1 MIWNLR
7 PDAEDGGAND
17 VGANETRHEAQQV
30 GMADQIQELVA
41 AAAHGDDAVHRP
53 RHGAPQRLA
62 LGMDQ
67 RQPLV
72 KRRATEGLLLGH
84 AATGDLGV
92 AGLVHDLLVED
103 CDILAFHSSQGGT
116 ILGTLCFIKSLL
128 VLLGMRVELLSTW
141 PLDERLK
148 HLVDPGVADFAVVT
162 ETSLLEMS
170 DEGAGGEVVTAD
182 GPLLIGKHEYHGIPG
197 VLILKEPA
205 ACTGIVEDGRFYLL
219 EGVMV
224 DRAVFNQ
231 DSLTCPYVRH
241 INPF

>member
-1 MIWNLR
+1 MFERVLLLLDFFQHFEVLPEVNEGR
-7 PDAEDGGAND
+7 GVSHND
-17 VGANETRHEAQQV
+17 VALSLV
-30 GMADQIQELVA
+30 FLVLIVELL
-41 AAAHGDDAVHRP
+41 D
-53 RHGAPQRLA
+53 
-62 LGMDQ
+62 
-67 RQPLV
+67 
-72 KRRATEGLLLGH
+72 GH
-84 AATGDLGV
+84 ARPYVV